1 MALPHRTAQAP
12 AERNLIMRRRRNKQD
27 HNTVTHSATGSPS
40 SAELLRRIRDE
51 QEQKAAELEQRN
63 PILGVQ
69 AMAENELAYTKL
81 MSNLAQ
87 LEHQTR
93 MAIINNIK

>member
-1 MALPHRTAQAP
+1 
-12 AERNLIMRRRRNKQD
+12 MRRRRKEQD
-27 HNTVTHSATGSPS
+27 HNTATRSATGSAHIS

-51 QEQKAAELEQRN
+51 QEQKAADLEQRN

>member
-1 MALPHRTAQAP
+1 
-12 AERNLIMRRRRNKQD
+12 MRRRRKEQHHD
-27 HNTVTHSATGSPS
+27 SAAHSATSSAHLP

-51 QEQKAAELEQRN
+51 QEQKAAELKQRN

-81 MSNLAQ
+81 MSNIAQ

-93 MAIINNIK
+93 MAVINNIK

>member
-1 MALPHRTAQAP
+1 
-12 AERNLIMRRRRNKQD
+12 MRRRRKEQE
-27 HNTVTHSATGSPS
+27 HNTATCSAGGSTHMSG
-40 SAELLRRIRDE
+40 AELLRRIRDD

-69 AMAENELAYTKL
+69 AMAENDLAYTKL